1 MKIVEKWD
9 RSHTAFGEILRDWRK
24 QKQISQ
30 LDFSFDLGI
39 SAKHLSFVETGRSK
53 PSKEL
58 ISKIS
63 NSLKL
68 PMRLHNTLLTSAG
81 YAPMF
86 LEESIDSP
94 KFEIIRDALNRI
106 LDKHEPYPAF
116 VLNADY
122 DILMTNTSF
131 EGMISRLTDESLL
144 GQDKNILKIT
154 FSEKGLRRYIQNWEG
169 FSSFMLTRV
178 WEEAVSSQNQRLLGL
193 VEELKK
199 SVEDHGENH
208 AKVDPIF
215 PVLHLSLKKDDIVAN
230 FFSTITTL
238 GTPLDLTTQSL
249 RIELLFPVDEPTK
262 KLFLSL

>member
-1 MKIVEKWD
+1 MQIMEKWD

-24 QKQISQ
+24 QKRISQ

-63 NSLKL
+63 RTLKL

-86 LEESIDSP
+86 MEESIDSP
-94 KFEIIRDALNRI
+94 KFEIIRDALSRI
-106 LDKHEPYPAF
+106 LEKHEPYPAF
-116 VLNADY
+116 VLNSDY
-122 DILMTNTSF
+122 DILMTNAGF
-131 EGMISRLTDESLL
+131 ERFIRRFADESLL
-144 GQDKNILKIT
+144 GQAKNILKIT
-154 FSEKGLRRYIQNWEG
+154 FSKNGLRRFIQNWAG
-169 FSSFMLTRV
+169 FSSFLLTRV
-178 WEEAVSSQNQRLLGL
+178 WEEAVSSRNQRLLDL

-199 SVEDHGENH
+199 SVGIQEEKH
-208 AKVDPIF
+208 ASYEPML
-215 PVLHLSLKKDDIVAN
+215 PVLHLSLKKEDHVAN

-238 GTPLDLTTQSL
+238 GTPLDLTTQGL
-249 RIELLFPVDEPTK
+249 RIELLFPADDPTK